1 MSDVT
6 VVYLGGFGRS
16 GSTLVERVL
25 GSAVGWVNVG
35 ELVDLA
41 RSVAPGDELCG
52 CGTPFSRCPFWSE
65 VGDVAFGGWSP
76 ELLDRLTVMHRGS
89 ARQRHLP
96 GLLAKRGEPSA
107 DLTGLRDA
115 YARIYRAVA
124 EVTGSDVVVDAS
136 KGPALG
142 QALAGA
148 PGVDLRVLNLVRD
161 PRAVAWSWSK
171 VVERPHVS
179 SGSSGSSAGEEM
191 WRIPPH
197 RSAAQWAALQVE
209 MHAIAGLGGTPSAR
223 LRYEDFVVD
232 PVATPVSRRPPQ
244 LGLPLAA
251 DDLPPV
257 VDGRIV
263 LGPSHGLSG
272 NPGRFRSGPIELR
285 RDDGW
290 ATEMPSA
297 DQRRGDSTD
306 APPPEGVRLSRAP
319 PPGPDPRS
327 CSATHPEEHPVTAP
341 RTVDLVSVV
350 IPTRGRPGSAQ
361 GDPRVDPEPGLRRP
375 ARDHRGPRPRGD
387 RPDPRR
393 PVAAGPRDPVD
404 RQHPDRR
411 PVRCPQQRAHG
422 VARRLLRQLRRR
434 RPLVPGEGPAP
445 GRAPAVRPGAAR
457 RRRRHPAAD
466 GGAR

>member
-25 GSAVGWVNVG
+25 GSAAGWVNVG

-65 VGDVAFGGWSP
+65 VGQVAFGGWTP
-76 ELLDRLTVMHRGS
+76 ELLERLTTLHRGS

-96 GLLAKRGEPSA
+96 GLLAKRGAPSA
-107 DLTGLRDA
+107 DLVGLRDA
-115 YARIYRAVA
+115 YARVYRAVA
-124 EVTGSDVVVDAS
+124 EVSGSDVVVDAS

-171 VVERPHVS
+171 HVERPHVS
-179 SGSSGSSAGEEM
+179 SGADEM

-197 RSAAQWAALQVE
+197 RSAVQWAALQAE
-209 MHAIAGLGGTPSAR
+209 MHALAGLGGTPSAR
-223 LRYEDFVVD
+223 LRYEDFVAD
-232 PVATPVSRRPPQ
+232 PVGSLRAATTA
-244 LGLPLAA
+244 LGVPLDAA
-251 DDLPPV
+251 DLPPV

-290 ATEMPSA
+290 ATEMPRA
-297 DQRRGDSTD
+297 DRRTVTALTLPLLRAYGY
-306 APPPEGVRLSRAP
+306 PVR
-319 PPGPDPRS
+319 
-327 CSATHPEEHPVTAP
+327 HHPV
-341 RTVDLVSVV
+341 RT
-350 IPTRGRPGSAQ
+350 
-361 GDPRVDPEPGLRRP
+361 
-375 ARDHRGPRPRGD
+375 PRP
-387 RPDPRR
+387 
-393 PVAAGPRDPVD
+393 V
-404 RQHPDRR
+404 
-411 PVRCPQQRAHG
+411 PQPTMRSI
-422 VARRLLRQLRRR
+422 L
-434 RPLVPGEGPAP
+434 
-445 GRAPAVRPGAAR
+445 
-457 RRRRHPAAD
+457 
-466 GGAR
+466 

>member
-65 VGDVAFGGWSP
+65 VGDVAFGGWTP
-76 ELLDRLTVMHRGS
+76 ELLERLTMMHRGS

-115 YARIYRAVA
+115 YAQVYRAVA
-124 EVTGSDVVVDAS
+124 QVSGSDVVVDAS

-197 RSAAQWAALQVE
+197 RSAAQWAALQAE
-209 MHAIAGLGGTPSAR
+209 MHALSGLGGTPSAR

-232 PVATPVSRRPPQ
+232 PVASLCAATAQ
-244 LGLPLAA
+244 LGVPLAA

-297 DQRRGDSTD
+297 DQR
-306 APPPEGVRLSRAP
+306 L
-319 PPGPDPRS
+319 
-327 CSATHPEEHPVTAP
+327 VTALTLP
-341 RTVDLVSVV
+341 LLKVYGYPVRH
-350 IPTRGRPGSAQ
+350 
-361 GDPRVDPEPGLRRP
+361 RP
-375 ARDHRGPRPRGD
+375 ART
-387 RPDPRR
+387 PDP
-393 PVAAGPRDPVD
+393 V
-404 RQHPDRR
+404 
-411 PVRCPQQRAHG
+411 PQPT
-422 VARRLLRQLRRR
+422 LRSI
-434 RPLVPGEGPAP
+434 P
-445 GRAPAVRPGAAR
+445 
-457 RRRRHPAAD
+457 
-466 GGAR
+466 